1 MAKKPVNSQYDSL
14 IAESAKA
21 AGIDPTMF
29 RAQLVQES
37 GLNPEAVSPAGA
49 IGIAQIV
56 PKWWLGR
63 HGLLTEADIR
73 DPAKAIPAAA
83 QIMADHQ
90 KQYGSWNAAL
100 VAYNA
105 GPGKGNKYVNAVN
118 RGDLSILPK
127 ETQDYVT
134 KLGTGGFQPAKPAP
148 GTVLKNAPQIPLA
161 GTVGNNQVLPK
172 VADQAATVDETAYES
187 LGAGV
192 FTSALGTAFRRENP
206 LDSLRPSTHIFSDT
220 DIAKLE
226 SANIGESGIRFVMGN
241 SRRAEDVDELIRLA
255 QENQRVA
262 AENRDTVSGLMY
274 GVGEMLGDP
283 ITYGSL
289 VIPGGLY
296 TTGARLFSSG
306 AARLSAGAAMAA
318 VEGAAT
324 NVASEGLR
332 EGSTGIAA
340 DYTSAAASGAL
351 GGAVLHGAFQLA
363 GKSLESVARGMNRV
377 ESSETSSL
385 LQAAGIPE
393 ARDLTRLTPMDIDE
407 LTGQKWRQLVDTGPV
422 KPPMILQDTPHA
434 GFGRTPESVLLRTPE
449 GDTIHPASGVQF
461 SSHHPLNPAQM
472 EPADINADWF
482 LSAEVGDVLA
492 NSSDSDF
499 KGIAQS
505 LLRSTRGYADGSS
518 GAFRAVAT
526 DVDKVLKPEH
536 HEFQMKMETVRDSA
550 IQNDPRYV
558 GADLSY
564 TEKRRVF
571 NERVGRA
578 ISSGDMSKLSKFEKE
593 AATER
598 VTRYRTLWEQQANPG
613 ARFGEDAP
621 SLIRSEKFRDN
632 YAGPIVYHD
641 TKIVDLRAKLGDEGA
656 QEAVSRSFYRSY
668 LEDADIKAAID
679 EELVILAE
687 QGEKL
692 SALELAQRKAY
703 GIVLGN
709 DSTALRMATMN
720 ASLEGRDLVL
730 NALPDFRK
738 ARSRFRYDMEI
749 DLPDG
754 SKFSVDDLRS
764 WDTDSID
771 TAYFNRVK
779 GDMSI
784 AVGLKQ
790 TPEEFQETLRV
801 LDVKVAGDPNLAKE
815 QRALKKVLGG
825 LYGYGIRD
833 YGARFGAVQGV
844 LTNLAFMKSSAF
856 MALSNYLEVSSG
868 ITRGGLGFIF
878 RSVPGIGDVVTKLQK
893 GAKQADLMRLAQN
906 NVWGSALDKAVLPT
920 YSEAVEHSVRR
931 LVEDSGMNATN
942 RILGTISGGVQ
953 RAADGFWT
961 SRALRATTAKIVEQ
975 SRAEFFAD
983 IASAV
988 HGVRKG
994 SFFKDARLREASI
1007 TKEQGEGIRALLLEA
1022 VKFDDKGNMLSVN
1035 SQLLANDPRSFH
1047 LRRYGQFW
1055 SEKVIQQHSIE
1066 STFRWSHLPGVNLL
1080 TQFMSFV
1087 TRSVNSRLIRGA
1099 SDIIRNGNVEDAINL
1114 GLTTPLLGALGY
1126 SSVAYIQSQKFTN
1139 EEDRKQFLRER
1150 LGDGDDIGPLVA
1162 GSLKR
1167 TAVGSAPGWLYD
1179 TIGTQAWAQKAA
1191 PEVFEYAG
1199 FGKTST
1205 EAKLKRDKQDQGGI
1219 VGGAIGDVIEQA
1231 PAVKLADSIAGLAV
1245 GSVQSFTAEGFE
1257 EEQRAAA
1264 AVQRSIQGLM
1274 LNDPVSQRVLKEIIE
1289 ASRPFN

>member
-1 MAKKPVNSQYDSL
+1 MAKKPVTTKYDVL
-14 IAESAKA
+14 IAESARQ
-21 AGIDPTMF
+21 AGIDPARF

-37 GLNPEAVSPAGA
+37 GLDPEAVSPAGA

-63 HGLLTEADIR
+63 HGLNTEDDIR
-73 DPAKAIPAAA
+73 NPAKAIPAAA
-83 QIMADHQ
+83 QIMADAQ
-90 KQYGSWNAAL
+90 KQHGSWNAAL

-105 GPGKGNKYVNAVN
+105 GTGKNNKYINAIN
-118 RGDLSILPK
+118 RGDLEALPK
-127 ETQDYVT
+127 EARDYVM
-134 KLGTGGFQPAKPAP
+134 KLGTGEFNPVPTK
-148 GTVLKNAPQIPLA
+148 GTVLKNAPQMPLP

-172 VADQAATVDETAYES
+172 VTEQAKTVDETAYES
-187 LGAGV
+187 FGAGLY
-192 FTSALGTAFRRENP
+192 TSALGTAFRRDNP
-206 LDSLRPSTHIFSDT
+206 LDSLRPSTHIFSDSEL
-220 DIAKLE
+220 AKLE
-226 SANIGESGIRFVMGN
+226 GANIGESGIRFVMNN
-241 SRRAEDVDELIRLA
+241 SRQASDVDELIRIA

-262 AENRDTVSGLMY
+262 AMNRDTVSGLAY
-274 GVGEMLGDP
+274 GVGEMVGDP

-289 VIPGGLY
+289 LIPGGLY
-296 TTGARLFSSG
+296 TSGARLFSSS
-306 AARLSAGAAMAA
+306 AARLSAGAAYAA
-318 VEGAAT
+318 LEGAVT
-324 NVASEGLR
+324 NVASESLR
-332 EGSTGIAA
+332 EGTTGIAA
-340 DYTSAAASGAL
+340 DYTSAAASGAI
-351 GGAVLHGAFQLA
+351 GGAVLHSAFKLA
-363 GKSLESVARGMNRV
+363 GKGLEAVNRGLTRV
-377 ESSETSSL
+377 ESSETASV

-393 ARDLTRLTPMDIDE
+393 ARDITRLTPMDIDE
-407 LTGQKWRQLVDTGPV
+407 LTGQKWRQVVDSGPV
-422 KPPMILQDTPHA
+422 APPMALQDTPHA
-434 GFGRTPESVLLRTPE
+434 GFGRKPEAVLLRTPD

-461 SSHHPLNPAQM
+461 SSHNPLNPVHM
-472 EPADINADWF
+472 EPVNPNADWF
-482 LSAEVGDVLA
+482 VSAEIGDVLA
-492 NSSDSDF
+492 GSKDQDF
-499 KGIAQS
+499 KS
-505 LLRSTRGYADGSS
+505 LADGLVRSTKGYADGSS
-518 GAFRAVAT
+518 GRFGAVAT
-526 DVDKVLKPEH
+526 DADKAMKPEH
-536 HEFQMKMETVRDSA
+536 AAFQMKLEDIRDKA
-550 IQNDPRYV
+550 ISSDPRYV

-578 ISSGDMSKLSKFEKE
+578 ISSGNLDTLSKFERE
-593 AATER
+593 AAKER
-598 VTRYRTLWEQQANPG
+598 IARYKTLWEQQANPG

-641 TKIVDLRAKLGDEGA
+641 TKIVDLRTKLGDEGA
-656 QEAVSRSFYRSY
+656 QEAVARSFYRSY
-668 LEDADIKAAID
+668 LEDADVKAAID
-679 EELVILAE
+679 EELAVLAE
-687 QGEKL
+687 AGETL
-692 SALELAQRKAY
+692 TARELAERKAY
-703 GIVLGN
+703 GIVIGN
-709 DSTALRMATMN
+709 DSTALRMATLN
-720 ASLEGRDLVL
+720 AALEGRELSL

-754 SKFSVDDLRS
+754 TKFSVDDLRS

-771 TAYFNRVK
+771 TSYFNRVK
-779 GDMSI
+779 GDVSI

-790 TPEEFQETLRV
+790 TPEEFQETLRL
-801 LDVKVAGDPNLAKE
+801 LDVKVAGDANLKAE
-815 QRALKKVLGG
+815 QMAMKKVVGG

-878 RSVPGIGDVVTKLQK
+878 RSIPGIGDVVTKLQK
-893 GAKQADLMRLAQN
+893 GAKSADLMRLAQN
-906 NVWGSALDKAVLPT
+906 NVWGTAIDKAVLPT
-920 YSEAVEHSVRR
+920 YAEAVEHSIRR
-931 LVEDSGMNATN
+931 LVDDSGMNATN

-953 RAADGFWT
+953 RASEGFWT
-961 SRALRATTAKIVEQ
+961 ARALRATTAKIVEQ

-994 SFFKDARLREASI
+994 SFFKEARLREASI
-1007 TKEQGEGIRALLLEA
+1007 SKEQGDAIKSLLKEA
-1022 VKFDDKGNMLSVN
+1022 VQFDAKGNLQSIN
-1035 SQLLANDPRSFH
+1035 STMLANDPRAFH

-1066 STFRWSHLPGVNLL
+1066 ATFRWSHLPGVNLL

-1114 GLTTPLLGALGY
+1114 GLTTPLLGAIGY
-1126 SSVAYIQSQKFTN
+1126 SSIAYLQSQKFTN
-1139 EEDRKQFLRER
+1139 EADRKQFLKER
-1150 LGDGDDIGPLVA
+1150 LGDGEDIGPLVA

-1179 TIGTQAWAQKAA
+1179 TIGTQAWAQQAA

-1205 EAKLKRDKQDQGGI
+1205 EAKLKRDAQQQGGI
-1219 VGGAIGDVIEQA
+1219 IGGALGDVIEQA
-1231 PAVKLADSIAGLAV
+1231 PAVKLADSIVGAAV
-1245 GSVQSFTAEGFE
+1245 GTAKVATAEGFE

-1264 AVQRSIQGLM
+1264 ALQRSIQGLM
-1274 LNDPVSQRVLKEIIE
+1274 LNDPLSQRALKEIIE
-1289 ASRPFN
+1289 ASEPFN